1 MAQNPPP
8 PTPPQFPSP
17 EELKSKITDFMK
29 QNFGDHVSVATITE
43 PEPAVAEEDEKP
55 EKTEHKEFEFHL
67 LPRDIKA
74 HLDRFVI
81 KQEEAKKVLAIAVCD
96 HYNHAN
102 YLRRLEK
109 EDPNRAQEIEYIKQ
123 NVILVGPTGVG
134 KTYLIKHIADLIK
147 VPFVKADATK
157 FSETG
162 YVGGDVEDLVRE
174 LVHKAD
180 GDVNL
185 AQFGI
190 IYIDEID
197 KIASAGNLIGRDV
210 SGRGVQTTLLKLM
223 EETEVPVR
231 SMNDLQAQLQAAF
244 EFQRRGK
251 AKRDTIN
258 TRHILFVVSGAFGK
272 LKEQVARRV
281 RHGQIGFSAQPI
293 QVMDNELFQHVTT
306 QDFMEYGFEPEFIGR
321 LPVRVVCEDLD
332 ANDLFDIMKFSEGSL
347 LRQYERA
354 FRAYGIEISFEDE
367 ALRLLAQAAATEKTG
382 ARGLLTVFE
391 KLFRDYK
398 FHLAGSGLTQL
409 RVSAALVREPQRV
422 LEQLMAEGHKLEA
435 QMLEAG
441 AREFAE
447 KFSKDHGLEISL
459 DESAIRRLVE
469 RAQAERMTMTD
480 LCAHLFKD
488 FQFGLSLI
496 KKNTGRTQFVLNA
509 AAIDAPDKFL
519 SDLVVHTIQLH
530 RRKTPDCMKPLLVAF
545 LDQTA
550 RHLPARGG
558 CGGSKRLIACMKRSL
573 ITTLI
578 IGVAVALIVG
588 ALHATKVIAGF
599 EAVAAQ
605 LVTDYAGATRVVGEK
620 WQYVFVLLI
629 ALGVAWLSLSNPRCG
644 TMARLVINRVIAG
657 GTVWPR
663 VGLLSLPR
671 IFSAGAVSPGGR
683 VCSPRRRRVV
693 GFFAQEP
700 LTSNPHIVCRS
711 RFQRAISPS

>member
-1 MAQNPPP
+1 MEQNPPP
-8 PTPPQFPSP
+8 FPSP
-17 EELKSKITDFMK
+17 EELKAKITEFMK
-29 QNFGDHVSVATITE
+29 SNFGDRVSVATFTQ
-43 PEPAVAEEDEKP
+43 PDPAESGVEEKP
-55 EKTEHKEFEFHL
+55 DKIDNEEFVFNF

-81 KQEEAKKVLAIAVCD
+81 KQDEAKKVLSIAVCD

-109 EDPNRAQEIEYIKQ
+109 ENPERAEETEYAKQ

-197 KIASAGNLIGRDV
+197 KIAAAGNLIGRDV

-244 EFQRRGK
+244 EFQKRGK
-251 AKRDTIN
+251 AKRETIN
-258 TRHILFVVSGAFGK
+258 TRHILFVVSGAFER
-272 LKEQVARRV
+272 LKQQVSRRV
-281 RHGQIGFSAQPI
+281 QHGQIGFSAEPV

-306 QDFMEYGFEPEFIGR
+306 QDFVEYGFEPEFIGR

-332 ANDLFDIMKFSEGSL
+332 ADDLYKIMKFSEGSL

-354 FRAYGIEISFEDE
+354 FRAYGIEISFDDE
-367 ALRLLAQAAATEKTG
+367 ALRLMAKAAALEKTG

-398 FHLAGSGLTQL
+398 YYLAGSGLSQL
-409 RVSAALVREPQRV
+409 RVSAELVREPKRV
-422 LEQLMAEGHKLEA
+422 LDRLMAEGHKHEAKALEA
-435 QMLEAG
+435 NALQFADKFK
-441 AREFAE
+441 RE
-447 KFSKDHGLEISL
+447 HGLEIVF
-459 DESAIRRLVE
+459 DDAAIQRLIE
-469 RAQAERMTMTD
+469 RAQMERMMMAD

-488 FQFGLSLI
+488 YQFGLSLI
-496 KKNTGRTQFVLNA
+496 SKNTSQKKFLLDA
-509 AAIDAPDKFL
+509 AAVDAPDKFL
-519 SDLVVHTIQLH
+519 SELVV
-530 RRKTPDCMKPLLVAF
+530 RSYYPVASV
-545 LDQTA
+545 QKA
-550 RHLPARGG
+550 
-558 CGGSKRLIACMKRSL
+558 
-573 ITTLI
+573 
-578 IGVAVALIVG
+578 
-588 ALHATKVIAGF
+588 
-599 EAVAAQ
+599 
-605 LVTDYAGATRVVGEK
+605 
-620 WQYVFVLLI
+620 
-629 ALGVAWLSLSNPRCG
+629 
-644 TMARLVINRVIAG
+644 
-657 GTVWPR
+657 
-663 VGLLSLPR
+663 
-671 IFSAGAVSPGGR
+671 
-683 VCSPRRRRVV
+683 
-693 GFFAQEP
+693 
-700 LTSNPHIVCRS
+700 
-711 RFQRAISPS
+711 